1 MPNTTMNKH
10 FNKSPALAKIYELEE
25 TDSMSF
31 PLTPSYLYTYLIFIY
46 SRPINLA
53 SPLLFPTSLK
63 EYYMQHFTFSSTY
76 QAIVGIHWPGQES
89 SPCALCFLSTK
100 PLQNYKVLS
109 LYVL

>member
-63 EYYMQHFTFSSTY
+63 EYYMQHFHFFQHIPSYRGYPLART
-76 QAIVGIHWPGQES
+76 GI
-89 SPCALCFLSTK
+89 LTL
-100 PLQNYKVLS
+100 
-109 LYVL
+109 